1 MPGRMNFKKSKSLR
15 NRNKRKNKSK
25 KKILSGGSES
35 PQFVTNL
42 LIRLRKI
49 EEDIERLLEFSD
61 RAAKNRTHDI
71 RENYEMMSGN
81 QSEIF
86 TLKNKFNALEA
97 RVDEIEEQMFG
108 PIEEVN

>member
-15 NRNKRKNKSK
+15 KRNKNKKKNKSK

-49 EEDIERLLEFSD
+49 EEDIERLRLRTAEN
-61 RAAKNRTHDI
+61 RAHDI
-71 RENYEMMSGN
+71 RENYSIMDRN
-81 QSEIF
+81 QMEILVLKTKF
-86 TLKNKFNALEA
+86 YALKN
-97 RVDEIEEQMFG
+97 RVDGRADVGWI
-108 PIEEVN
+108 PD